1 MVRTDADGGSIW
13 LVDTTRPVANR
24 FVAHPS
30 VVAYPVW
37 SPDGETIAFSKADHL
52 GPAAV
57 GSVLP
62 LFRKRLTGGG
72 AEERLTVPAT
82 LHLGTDWSRDGRF
95 LLFFDMSPPTMED
108 IWYLYY
114 VSPDYKLMV
123 VTLYTK
129 ADGLQPS
136 VPQELFPLSAEV
148 TMWSPYQAAA
158 DGQRLMVRATGER
171 EPPRPLTVI
180 VNWPAWLENKGGGQ

>member
-1 MVRTDADGGSIW
+1 M
-13 LVDTTRPVANR
+13 
-24 FVAHPS
+24 
-30 VVAYPVW
+30 
-37 SPDGETIAFSKADHL
+37 
-52 GPAAV
+52 
-57 GSVLP
+57 
-62 LFRKRLTGGG
+62 
-72 AEERLTVPAT
+72 
-82 LHLGTDWSRDGRF
+82 
-95 LLFFDMSPPTMED
+95 
-108 IWYLYY
+108 YY

-158 DGQRLMVRATGER
+158 DGQRFLVRATGER

-180 VNWPAWLENKGGGQ
+180 VNWPALLENKGGGQ